1 MSEMKYITKVIEYS
15 PKADTMAKRVE
26 EAANEMAEEGYELV
40 SFSSTEIAKAIL
52 IFKNILH

>member
-1 MSEMKYITKVIEYS
+1 MKYITKVIEYS